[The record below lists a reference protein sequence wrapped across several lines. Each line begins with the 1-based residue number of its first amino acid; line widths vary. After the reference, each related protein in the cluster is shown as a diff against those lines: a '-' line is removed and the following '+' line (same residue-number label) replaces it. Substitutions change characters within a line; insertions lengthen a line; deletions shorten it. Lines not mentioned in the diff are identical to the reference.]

1 MIRLSSSLTLL
12 ILVAVLPALASDQ
25 DKARK
30 ELDKITAMTA
40 DATGRRVVNS
50 SMAQV
55 LNAKRFDLLM
65 ERRKNEI
72 NYGSLFLM
80 HQLIGNGAKPDDIS
94 AQLKSGKNMY
104 QIADE
109 QKVDWKK
116 ITEQAKAMN
125 ERIDK
130 DLFDHFTGA
139 KTAAEKKQ
147 DEDDNY
153 NIIYDGVKADNDISN
168 DAIERAGERYQNI
181 RARAEAGNRHANGL
195 STTDR
200 NAAYRDNV
208 RSAGPQGGGGSG
220 GAAPSGGGIR

>member
-1 MIRLSSSLTLL
+1 ML
-12 ILVAVLPALASDQ
+12 ILVTVVPALASDQ

-30 ELDKITAMTA
+30 ELDKITAMAA
-40 DATGRRVVNS
+40 DATGRRIVNS

-55 LNAKRFDLLM
+55 LNARRFDLLM
-65 ERRKNEI
+65 ERRNNEI

-80 HQLIGNGAKPDDIS
+80 HQLISMGMKLDDIS

-104 QIADE
+104 QIAGE

-130 DLFDHFTGA
+130 DLFDHFSGA
-139 KTAAEKKQ
+139 KAAAEKKQ

-153 NIIYDGVKADNDISN
+153 NIIYDGVKADNDISS
-168 DAIERAGERYQNI
+168 DAIDRAGERYQNI
-181 RARAEAGNRHANGL
+181 RARAEAGSRHANGL

-220 GAAPSGGGIR
+220 GAAPAAGGIR

>member
-25 DKARK
+25 DKAKK
-30 ELDKITAMTA
+30 ELDKITAMAA
-40 DATGRRVVNS
+40 DATGRRIVNS

-65 ERRKNEI
+65 ERRNHNI

-80 HQLIGNGAKPDDIS
+80 HQLVTNGAKFDDVS
-94 AQLKSGKNMY
+94 AQLKSGKNIY
-104 QIADE
+104 RIADE
-109 QKVDWKK
+109 QKADWRKVA
-116 ITEQAKAMN
+116 EQAKAMN
-125 ERIDK
+125 EQIDK
-130 DLFDHFTGA
+130 ALFDHFAGT
-139 KTAAEKKQ
+139 TPAAEKKQ

-153 NIIYDGVKADNDISN
+153 NIIYDGVKADNDISK

-195 STTDR
+195 STADR
-200 NAAYRDNV
+200 NAAYRDNI
-208 RSAGPQGGGGSG
+208 RSATP
-220 GAAPSGGGIR
+220 AAGGIR

>member
-1 MIRLSSSLTLL
+1 M
-12 ILVAVLPALASDQ
+12 LVLVTVLPAMASDQ

-30 ELDKITAMTA
+30 ELDKITAMAA
-40 DATGRRVVNS
+40 DATGRRIVNS
-50 SMAQV
+50 SMAQT

-65 ERRKNEI
+65 ERRNHNI

-80 HQLIGNGAKPDDIS
+80 HQLAANGAKLDDIS
-94 AQLKSGKNMY
+94 ARLKSGKNIY

-116 ITEQAKAMN
+116 VAEQAKSMN
-125 ERIDK
+125 EKIDK
-130 DLFDHFTGA
+130 DLFDHFAGT
-139 KTAAEKKQ
+139 TPAAEKKQ

-153 NIIYDGVKADNDISN
+153 NIIYDGVQADNDVSK

-220 GAAPSGGGIR
+220 GAAPAAGGIR